1 MATLL
6 RDTAV
11 HQAKPKER
19 KYHVGDGDNLRLMI
33 HPNGSKYWCVRYRL
47 GHNST
52 DKEARIGKDPDLAI
66 AKARTERNRI
76 RDLVAT
82 GIDPRK
88 DFAKKP
94 VNSPVM
100 LAMGDSP
107 IFRASGAGNGCGY
120 YPARMAA
127 SLRTIIAKP
136 RKVGLTCTSTHSLAT
151 CQLAK

>member
-1 MATLL
+1 MTLL

-11 HQAKPKER
+11 RQAKPKER
-19 KYHVGDGDNLRLMI
+19 KYYVGDNLRLMI

-52 DKEARIGKDPDLAI
+52 DKEARIGKYPDLVI
-66 AKARTERNRI
+66 VKARTERNRI

-94 VNSPVM
+94 VNP
-100 LAMGDSP
+100 L
-107 IFRASGAGNGCGY
+107 
-120 YPARMAA
+120 
-127 SLRTIIAKP
+127 
-136 RKVGLTCTSTHSLAT
+136 
-151 CQLAK
+151 